1 MLRTSIR
8 NKIVGIAIG
17 LIVLM
22 VITSALSIVMAGT
35 VGHLLDELT
44 NKYVPAYGS
53 LARADTR
60 SVERGLAL
68 RQMVIAKMQNPPDE
82 AAYAERLKSFEETD
96 RQIYEEARAAR
107 KLINAIID
115 ALSVDGVTHIDM
127 PATPEIVWQ
136 ALAKKAA

>member
-1 MLRTSIR
+1 MIRTSIR

-17 LIVLM
+17 LIILM
-22 VITSALSIVMAGT
+22 VITSALSIVMAGK

-44 NKYVPAYGS
+44 NKYIPAYGH

-82 AAYAERLKSFEETD
+82 AAYAERLQLFEDTD
-96 RQIYEEARAAR
+96 PQVYEEAEARA
-107 KLINAIID
+107 
-115 ALSVDGVTHIDM
+115 
-127 PATPEIVWQ
+127 Q
-136 ALAKKAA
+136 ADQRDHRR